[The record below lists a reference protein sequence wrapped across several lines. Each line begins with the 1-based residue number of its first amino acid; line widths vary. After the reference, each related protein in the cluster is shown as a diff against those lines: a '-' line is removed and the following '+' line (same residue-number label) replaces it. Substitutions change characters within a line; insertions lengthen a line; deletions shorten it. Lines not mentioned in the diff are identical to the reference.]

1 LQRKLLVYSLLA
13 AFFAALLYAVLE
25 FGPLLDLP
33 LPAPERAAPA
43 EPVSIW
49 QPFAENL
56 HHPLTLLLLQLIVIL
71 SAAHGLGALARFA
84 GQPRVVGEI
93 LAGILLGPT
102 LLGAVAP
109 GATDFLFPPASLP
122 NLQFLS
128 QIGLILFLFL
138 VGMELDWLSVRRA
151 AAEAVVISHA
161 SIMVPYTLGVAIS
174 FVLYRDF
181 APPGTPFAAFALF
194 MGIALSITAFPVL
207 ARIVRERG
215 LLGQPVGSLALA
227 CAAADDATAWCL
239 LAVVVALVR
248 AASVPGALLT
258 LVFAAGFA
266 LLMLVA
272 VRPLLATLLRRV
284 SDTSTLGIIFVV
296 LLLSAFAT
304 EIIGIHALFGAFL
317 AGVIVPA
324 DRRALAGRVENV
336 ALVFLLPIFF
346 VLTGLRTRIGLLNQ
360 TYYWA
365 VAVVITFLAVAGK
378 FFGSALAARWV
389 GLPWRPALMIGALMN
404 TRGLMELVVL
414 NIGYDL
420 GILSAEIFAMLV
432 LMALVTTAM
441 TGPALDAID
450 KQRI

>member
-284 SDTSTLGIIFVV
+284 SDTSALGIIFVV